1 MTFLAQKQNT
11 NCMFEIF
18 LMLNIYLSK
27 DFLGLIDLVKSN
39 VLQYKAYLNIQY
51 STNGRHCGLLIFLNM
66 KPNQNYN

>member
-27 DFLGLIDLVKSN
+27 NFLGLIDLVLNIGLSRLSKYT
-39 VLQYKAYLNIQY
+39 VQYKCKALWSIN
-51 STNGRHCGLLIFLNM
+51 FLNM

>member
-27 DFLGLIDLVKSN
+27 DFLGLIDLVINIGLSKYT
-39 VLQYKAYLNIQY
+39 VQYKWKALWSINLFEYETESEL
-51 STNGRHCGLLIFLNM
+51 
-66 KPNQNYN
+66 